1 MDEAK
6 PKVLIIEDSIELAEI
21 IKVVVE
27 RMSLTALHAVKGAE
41 AIEFILDED
50 PDLILLDL
58 ALPDMRGWRILDAVK
73 QEGGTFNTPVVVI
86 TASGDAA
93 NRLMG
98 KLRGVAAY
106 LIKPCTPEEV
116 EDIVREV
123 LELDMP
129 LA

>member
-1 MDEAK
+1 MSEAR
-6 PKVLIIEDSIELAEI
+6 PKVLIIEDSMELAEI

-27 RMSLTALHAVKGAE
+27 RMSLVPIHATHGAK
-41 AIEFILDED
+41 AIDFILEQN
-50 PDLILLDL
+50 PNLILLDL

-73 QEGGTFNTPVVVI
+73 DGGTFNTPVVVI

-116 EDIVREV
+116 EDIIREV

-129 LA
+129 PA